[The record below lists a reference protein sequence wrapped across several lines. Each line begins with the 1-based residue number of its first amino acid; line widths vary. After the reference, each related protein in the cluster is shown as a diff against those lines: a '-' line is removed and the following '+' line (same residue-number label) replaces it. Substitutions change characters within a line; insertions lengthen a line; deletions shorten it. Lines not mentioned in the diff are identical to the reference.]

1 MKSLWNDADAAQWQT
16 DDLQMRVYTSRL
28 LGQNSDLVLH
38 GGGNTSVKTQVK
50 NLFGETEEVLY
61 VKGSGWDLET
71 IEAAGFAPVKL
82 DTLQRM
88 ASLPV
93 LSDSDMVRYQRAA
106 MLDPNAPN
114 PSVEAIL
121 HAIIPYRYV
130 DHSHADAVVAI
141 SNTPNGKAILKE
153 IYGDNMLFI
162 PYVMPGFILA
172 QTVYK
177 LTQGIDWQ
185 QYEGM
190 ILLNH
195 GIFSFDDDAKTSY
208 ESMISL
214 VSKAEDYLAMQNASA
229 AVASAPP
236 SHVDLLELADI
247 RQAISHSRGRA
258 MIAQFDN
265 SPEACGYAQRADI
278 ATLSQQGPLTPD
290 HVIRTKRL
298 PLLIQNNIKTELSAY
313 QNAYQNYFDHE
324 KTDDLTMLNPTPCWA
339 VWQGMGTL
347 SFGQQAKEAQIISD
361 IIEHSRRAMQWSQQ
375 LGAWQAL
382 PAQDIFEVE
391 YWELEQAKLKKSGTA
406 PSFQGKIALVTG
418 AASGIGQA
426 CAEALH
432 AQGAVVL
439 ALDIDSK
446 ITDLFQQT
454 SPKGQICDVTDT
466 AALQTAVDAWVT
478 RFGGLDIIISNAG
491 IFTPSQ
497 SLSDMDSALWQKS
510 LAINLSSHQ
519 QLLQICSPYLQR
531 GIDPAVVIMG
541 SKNVPAPGPGA
552 GAYSVAKA
560 GLTQMARVAALELG
574 AAGIRVNVL
583 HPNAV
588 FDTAIW
594 TNDVLSARAK
604 HYGMSVTEYKTN
616 NLLKTEVTSMDVA
629 NLACALAGS
638 LFSKTTGAQIPI
650 DGGNERVI

>member
-1 MKSLWNDADAAQWQT
+1 MKSLWNDADAAQWQA

-38 GGGNTSVKTQVK
+38 GGGNTSVKTTVK
-50 NLFGETEEVLY
+50 NLFGESEEVLY

-71 IEAAGFAPVKL
+71 IEGAGFAPVKL
-82 DTLQRM
+82 DVLKRM
-88 ASLPV
+88 ADLKE

-121 HAIIPYRYV
+121 HALIPFRYV
-130 DHSHADAVVAI
+130 DHSHADAVVSI
-141 SNTPNGKAILKE
+141 SNTPDGEARLKE
-153 IYGDNMLFI
+153 IYGDRVLFI
-162 PYVMPGFILA
+162 PYVMPGFILS
-172 QTVYK
+172 QTVNR
-177 LTQGIDWQ
+177 LSQGIDWS

-190 ILLNH
+190 VLLNH
-195 GIFSFDDDAKTSY
+195 GVFSFHDDAKTSY
-208 ESMISL
+208 ERMIKL
-214 VSKAEDYLAMQNASA
+214 VSEAEDYLALQNASA
-229 AVASAPP
+229 AVAKADAGK
-236 SHVDLLELADI
+236 VDLLELADI

-258 MIAQFDN
+258 MIAQLDN
-265 SPEACGYAQRADI
+265 SPEACGYASRADI
-278 ATLSQQGPLTPD
+278 GTLSQQGPLTPD

-298 PLLIQNNIKTELSAY
+298 PLLIQNDIKTELNSYQSAY
-313 QNAYQNYFDHE
+313 KDYFDSE
-324 KTDDLTMLNPTPCWA
+324 KTDGLTMLKPTPCWA
-339 VWQGMGTL
+339 VWQGIGTL

-361 IIEHSRRAMQWSQQ
+361 IIDHSRRAMQWAQQ
-375 LGAWQAL
+375 LERWQAL
-382 PAQDIFEVE
+382 PAADIFEVE
-391 YWELEQAKLKKSGTA
+391 YWELEQAKLKKSGSA
-406 PSFQGKIALVTG
+406 PSFQGKVAVVTG

-432 AQGAVVL
+432 AQGAAVL
-439 ALDIDSK
+439 ALDIAPQIADK
-446 ITDLFQQT
+446 FTQT
-454 SPKGQICDVTDT
+454 TLKGQVCDVTDLE
-466 AALQTAVDAWVT
+466 ALQAAIDNWVA
-478 RFGGLDIIISNAG
+478 RFGGLDIVVSNAG

-497 SLSDMDSALWQKS
+497 TLSEMDSELWQKS
-510 LAINLSSHQ
+510 MDVNLSSHQ
-519 QLLQICSPYLQR
+519 RLLQICSPYLQR
-531 GIDPAVVIMG
+531 GIEPAVVIMG

-574 AAGIRVNVL
+574 KFGIRVNTL

-594 TNDVLSARAK
+594 TEEVLNARAK
-604 HYGMSVTEYKTN
+604 HYGMSVTDYKTN

-629 NLACALAGS
+629 NLVCALAS
-638 LFSKTTGAQIPI
+638 PLFGKTTGAQIPI